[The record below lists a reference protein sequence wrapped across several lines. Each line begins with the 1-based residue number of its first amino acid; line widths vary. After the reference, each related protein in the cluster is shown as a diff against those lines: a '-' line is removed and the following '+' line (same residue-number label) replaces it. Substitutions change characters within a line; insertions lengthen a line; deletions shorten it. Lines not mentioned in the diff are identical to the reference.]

1 MYRVVAI
8 LSDGLVGLSSQY
20 GRQLW
25 ACCKMRKEHKC
36 QACKRV
42 FTIGAEMYR
51 PVGNSYNRMERI
63 CAECIQFMS
72 TYDQDGRL

>member
-1 MYRVVAI
+1 MYRVVAV

-36 QACKRV
+36 QMCERLFYSGSK
-42 FTIGAEMYR
+42 MYR
-51 PVGNSYNRMERI
+51 PVGNSRNRMQRI
-63 CAECIQFMS
+63 CAECIQFMIGD
-72 TYDQDGRL
+72 TM